1 MGILDDFYNG
11 NILPLELIP
20 GSHEERREYVKE
32 KEKYIK
38 ELQSYLTDEQTAL
51 LEKIFETQV
60 YLDEISY
67 RNSFVTGWKLGVKFI
82 LATLQN

>member
-11 NILPLELIP
+11 NIFPMELVP
-20 GSHEERREYVKE
+20 GSHKECRKYVNE

-38 ELQSYLTDEQTAL
+38 ELQLTNEQTAL

-60 YLDEISY
+60 YLNEISC

-82 LATLQN
+82 LDTLHD